1 MRVNRFFGHFFCCEN
16 MVENR
21 INTGLTGIL
30 PACKLVS
37 EYLGNR
43 SFGLSPNTMAAV
55 SICQPGLPDAMQTCR
70 FWPWI
75 TEFFFGKEALSAMEQ
90 TRWEFL
96 VICSDIAAYKTITR
110 SLAKISPVVDYT
122 SGTATAKAFIERR
135 KIDGIFLDMELEGA
149 LDLVRSIREGGSN
162 RLSVIFACA
171 RPGDDA
177 SRLLSAGI
185 NFVLYKP
192 LLANAVLDA
201 LDSASPAIAAERKR
215 YLRYQLMVPVMIKL
229 HEQEQKAITANVSR
243 GGMAVRCQKVY
254 EPGSPIQFTFDVP
267 GVKIDGR
274 GEVAWANTD
283 GFMGIKFYLLGEQN
297 KKALSTWLDKQGTLP
312 V

>member
-1 MRVNRFFGHFFCCEN
+1 
-16 MVENR
+16 
-21 INTGLTGIL
+21 
-30 PACKLVS
+30 
-37 EYLGNR
+37 
-43 SFGLSPNTMAAV
+43 
-55 SICQPGLPDAMQTCR
+55 
-70 FWPWI
+70 
-75 TEFFFGKEALSAMEQ
+75 MEQ
-90 TRWEFL
+90 SRWEFL
-96 VICSDIAAYKTITR
+96 VVCSDIATYKTITR
-110 SLAKISPVVDYT
+110 ALEKINAVVDYT

-149 LDLVRSIREGGSN
+149 LDLAREVRQGGSN
-162 RLSVIFACA
+162 RYSVIFGCA
-171 RPGDDA
+171 NPSADA
-177 SRLLSAGI
+177 TTLLAAGI

-192 LLANAVLDA
+192 LLRNAVLDA

-215 YLRYQLMVPVMIKL
+215 YLRYQLSVPVVL
-229 HEQEQKAITANVSR
+229 RRQEQEQKAITANISR
-243 GGMAVRCQKVY
+243 GGMAVRCQQVY